1 MVASLAGH
9 QLTEVE
15 PDSALIS
22 KIAPATLP
30 VLETPEGRLISQTPA
45 ICEYLAQNH
54 ANLLGSTD
62 FERAQVDQ
70 WISFVREETWPL
82 TKTLAAFTFGSLQCT
97 ATEHAFI
104 YN

>member
-1 MVASLAGH
+1 MVASLTGH

-30 VLETPEGRLISQTPA
+30 VLETPEGRLISQTSA
-45 ICEYLAQNH
+45 ICEYLAQKH
-54 ANLLGSTD
+54 ENLLGSTD

-70 WISFVREETWPL
+70 WMSFVREETWPL